1 MSGHPAI
8 SLPLA
13 EAGGLPVG
21 VMLIGHRFDDAR
33 LLAIAATCERALGWA
48 PAKAPAG

>member
-13 EAGGLPVG
+13 QAGGLPVG
-21 VMLIGHRFDDAR
+21 VKLVGHQFADAR

-48 PAKAPAG
+48 QPQ